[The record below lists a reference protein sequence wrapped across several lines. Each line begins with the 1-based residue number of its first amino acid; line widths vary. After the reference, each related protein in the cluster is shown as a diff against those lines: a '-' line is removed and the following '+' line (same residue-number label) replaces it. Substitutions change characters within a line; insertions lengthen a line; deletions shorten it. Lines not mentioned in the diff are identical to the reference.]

1 MELNQILAEAINNT
15 KASLWPA
22 FAPELILCVTIF
34 LLLIV
39 RLFNF
44 ASRMNVFW
52 IALAGS
58 LVALFYAAP
67 WEHLAPGGE
76 LPRYELFTGMLVY
89 DSFTVFIRAILI
101 LFAVLFTIF
110 TRLSGIPDKY
120 DSADFYCMVLGAI
133 IGMCL
138 MASANHLLVVF
149 MAVEMAS
156 VPSYALVAMQ
166 KGRRQS
172 SEAALK
178 YSIYGA
184 GAAGVMLYGISLL
197 SGMLHTAHLPTIAV
211 QLAEMLPAMGGSEK
225 MVLALAGLMI
235 AVGLAF
241 KLSAVPF
248 HFWCPDVFEGAS
260 AEINAFLSVA
270 SKAGALAL
278 LVRIC
283 LGIGLI
289 PSTPAGP
296 PPAADEAVAMATL
309 NAELGIGTAAF
320 AVSDS
325 LDDANEPSKSI
336 DVAAAPQ
343 VLLAKGDTS
352 TAAVS
357 VGGDNL
363 APVRTFIAYLV
374 AFIAVITSTFGNLAA
389 YGQTNIKR
397 LLAYSTVAHAGYM
410 MLPVPVAMMLAKSHP
425 EIAEKAIASLAL
437 YMAFYL
443 FMNLSAFAIVAFLRN
458 MLNSEEIADYAGLVK
473 RTPGIVVCFAIVL
486 FSLVGI
492 PPLAGFIGK
501 FAIFASLAEGY
512 QASGFNWILMLLVF
526 GGLNTVLSL
535 FYYLRVV
542 KVMAIDPEPDRA
554 SSTNWS
560 MVSMG
565 GAFIAL
571 VTFPLILFFI
581 KWDLLNEWT
590 ITAARNL
597 L

>member
-22 FAPELILCVTIF
+22 FAPELILCLTIF
-34 LLLIV
+34 LMLIV

-44 ASRMNVFW
+44 ASRINVYW
-52 IALAGS
+52 IALIGS
-58 LVALFYAAP
+58 LVALFFAAP

-156 VPSYALVAMQ
+156 VPSYALAAMQ

-197 SGMLHTAHLPTIAV
+197 SGMLHTAHLPTIAL
-211 QLAEMLPAMGGSEK
+211 QLAEMLPAMGGSER

-289 PSTPAGP
+289 PSTPVGP
-296 PPAADEAVAMATL
+296 PPADQAVETATL

-320 AVSDS
+320 SVGDS
-325 LDDANEPSKSI
+325 LDKANPE
-336 DVAAAPQ
+336 VM
-343 VLLAKGDTS
+343 LAKGDD
-352 TAAVS
+352 TAAAAT
-357 VGGDNL
+357 VGSDNL

-437 YMAFYL
+437 YMSFYL

-554 SSTNWS
+554 TSTNWS

>member
-1 MELNQILAEAINNT
+1 MELNQLLVEAIANT

-22 FAPELILCVTIF
+22 FAPELILSVTIF
-34 LLLIV
+34 LMLLI

-44 ASRMNVFW
+44 ARTINVFW

-58 LVALFYAAP
+58 LLALFFAKP
-67 WEHLAPGGE
+67 WEYLAPDSAM
-76 LPRYELFTGMLVY
+76 PRYEIFTGMLVY
-89 DSFTVFIRAILI
+89 DSFTIFVRSVLLI
-101 LFAVLFTIF
+101 FAALFTIF

-120 DSADFYCMVLGAI
+120 DSADFYCMVFGSI

-138 MASANHLLVVF
+138 MASANHLLIVF
-149 MAVEMAS
+149 LAVEMAS
-156 VPSYALVAMQ
+156 VPSYALAAMQ

-178 YSIYGA
+178 YAIYGA

-197 SGMLHTAHLPTIAV
+197 AGLMHSAHLPTIAI
-211 QLAEMLPAMGGSEK
+211 QLAESLPTMGGTEK

-278 LVRIC
+278 LVRVC

-289 PSTPAGP
+289 PTEVSGP
-296 PPAADEAVAMATL
+296 PVDPEEAVATASVSPQ
-309 NAELGIGTAAF
+309 LGIGTAAF
-320 AVSDS
+320 SVNDEVLVARGDGDADS
-325 LDDANEPSKSI
+325 TT
-336 DVAAAPQ
+336 
-343 VLLAKGDTS
+343 AKADG
-352 TAAVS
+352 
-357 VGGDNL
+357 L
-363 APVRTFIAYLV
+363 APVRIFIAYLV

-410 MLPVPVAMMLAKSHP
+410 MLPIPVAMVLAKSHP
-425 EIAEKAIASLAL
+425 EIAEKAIAALAL
-437 YMAFYL
+437 YMSFYL
-443 FMNLSAFAIVAFLRN
+443 FMNLSAFVIVAFLRN
-458 MLNSEEIADYAGLVK
+458 ILHSEEISDYAGLVH
-473 RTPGIVVCFAIVL
+473 RLPGIVVCFAIVL

-501 FAIFASLAEGY
+501 FAIFASLADAY
-512 QASGFNWILMLLVF
+512 RVSGHHWLMALLVL
-526 GGLNTVLSL
+526 GGINTVLSL

-542 KVMAIDPEPDRA
+542 KVMAIDPEPER
-554 SSTNWS
+554 STTINWS
-560 MVSMG
+560 MVSLS

-571 VTFPLILFFI
+571 VTFPIILFFV
-581 KWDLLNEWT
+581 KWDFLNEWT
-590 ITAARNL
+590 TTAAKNL